1 MTLQEELREAIRT
14 IRVKPYPISDLIPLL
29 NRAADLID
37 QLQDFRCEK
46 IQQLAQYEIVEI
58 INSEKISRQAA
69 LIQALEEQ
77 CSQYEEQIASWSDK

>member
-1 MTLQEELREAIRT
+1 MTLQEELRAVVNT
-14 IRVKPYPISDLIPLL
+14 IRVKPYPISDLIPLI

-58 INSEKISRQAA
+58 INSEKINKQAA

-77 CSQYEEQIASWSDK
+77 IARWSNK

>member
-1 MTLQEELREAIRT
+1 MTLQEELRAAVNT
-14 IRVKPYPISDLIPLL
+14 IRVKPYPISDLIPLI

-37 QLQDFRCEK
+37 QLEDVRLEK

-58 INSEKISRQAA
+58 INSEKINKQAA

-77 CSQYEEQIASWSDK
+77 CCQYEEQIAS